1 MKNKIL
7 SMMVIAV
14 LIAAFSCGS
23 KSTNKDQEASG
34 VDTTTVKSDTTSTS
48 ELPQDSLQAN

>member
-7 SMMVIAV
+7 SIMVITV
-14 LIAAFSCGS
+14 LIASFSCGT
-23 KSTNKDQEASG
+23 KSTNKDQEPSG

-48 ELPQDSLQAN
+48 ELPQDSLQTN